1 MSYQVL
7 ARRLRPQ
14 RFADVVGQEH
24 VTRTLQA
31 AITANRVAHAFL
43 FTGPRGVG
51 KTTTARV
58 LAKALNCER
67 GPAPEPCNACSTCR
81 EIAEG
86 IAFDVLEIDG
96 ASHTQVDKMRDLM
109 ETVAHRPIKSRFKVY
124 IIDEVHMLSSHSFN
138 ALLKTLEEPPSHVKF
153 ILATTDPH
161 KVLPTVLSRCQRY
174 DLRRIGLAPLSAELR
189 RIVDREG
196 ITLSDD
202 AMALIAREAE
212 GSLRD
217 AQSLLEQ
224 VLAAGDGADDLA
236 AVRALL
242 GAADRGLVIDVADAV
257 LAGDAA
263 GCLRHLGTLH
273 EHGYEA
279 QRFCRDLLEHVRH
292 LAVLAATG
300 DAALVADLPEVERIA
315 LVAQAGRRSADEL
328 QRIFGLLLEADE
340 TLASP
345 VRTIDPQLVLEMA
358 VLRVA
363 TLPPLLPVDEILAR
377 LDAIGRASPAGS
389 APPLPA
395 RGAPPAA
402 PPARGRSAAPAEAS
416 GAVGDGVW
424 DRVLARVRQERVS
437 LYMTLAAARP
447 LGVSEGVLRLGMDSE
462 ALRRELATRD
472 TLERLGA
479 LASEATGRPLRIE
492 VGPVPAEHV
501 ADTPV
506 AQARR
511 RQEETLA
518 DPLVQAAVEIFG
530 AEVRGVR
537 DRRSRTE
544 DGA

>member
-1 MSYQVL
+1 MTYQVL

-31 AITANRVAHAFL
+31 AITGDRVAHAFL
-43 FTGPRGVG
+43 FAGPRGVG
-51 KTTTARV
+51 KTTTARI

-96 ASHTQVDKMRDLM
+96 ASHTQVEKMRDLM
-109 ETVAHRPIKSRFKVY
+109 ETVAHRPIKSRFKIY

-138 ALLKTLEEPPSHVKF
+138 ALLKTLEEPPPHAKF

-161 KVLPTVLSRCQRY
+161 KVLQTVLSRCQRY
-174 DLRRIGLAPLSAELR
+174 DLRRIGLGALTAELR
-189 RIVDREG
+189 GAVEREG
-196 ITLSDD
+196 VALPDTTL
-202 AMALIAREAE
+202 ALVAREAE

-224 VLAAGDGADDLA
+224 VLAAGEGAPDEA
-236 AVRALL
+236 TVRALL
-242 GAADRGLVIDVADAV
+242 GAADRALVVTVVDAV
-257 LAGDAA
+257 LAGDATA
-263 GCLRHLGTLH
+263 CLRQLATLH
-273 EHGYEA
+273 EHGYDA

-300 DAALVADLPEVERIA
+300 DASLVADLPEAERVA
-315 LVAQAGRRSADEL
+315 LQAQAGRRSADEL
-328 QRIFGLLLEADE
+328 QRIFGFLLETDE

-345 VRTIDPQLVLEMA
+345 LRTIDPQLVLEMS

-377 LDAIGRASPAGS
+377 LEAIAGAAPAGS
-389 APPLPA
+389 APAAPS
-395 RGAPPAA
+395 RGTQAA
-402 PPARGRSAAPAEAS
+402 PPRAS
-416 GAVGDGVW
+416 GAEPAAGAAGGIW
-424 DRVLARVRQERVS
+424 EGVLARVRQERVS

-447 LGVSEGVLRLGMDSE
+447 LGVTDGVLRLGLDSE
-462 ALRRELATRD
+462 ALRREVAGKETLA
-472 TLERLGA
+472 RLGA
-479 LASEATGRPLRIE
+479 LASEIAGRSLRVE
-492 VGPVPAEHV
+492 VGPVPGDRAG
-501 ADTPV
+501 DTPIAEV
-506 AQARR
+506 RR
-511 RQEETLA
+511 REQETLA

-544 DGA
+544 DGV